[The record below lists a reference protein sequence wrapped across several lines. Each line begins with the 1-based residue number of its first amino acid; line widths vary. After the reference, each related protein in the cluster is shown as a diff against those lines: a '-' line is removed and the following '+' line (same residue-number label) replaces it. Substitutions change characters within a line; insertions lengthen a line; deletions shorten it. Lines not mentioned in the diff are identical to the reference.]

1 MRLRPRLY
9 PADLAGAGGAYVALP
24 QTPWMNLRGCFSAG
38 SEGQVGGEERRE
50 GKGKEKKEK
59 KGREENGSRREGE

>member
-1 MRLRPRLY
+1 
-9 PADLAGAGGAYVALP
+9 
-24 QTPWMNLRGCFSAG
+24 MNLRGCFSAG